1 MTERL
6 YFTDATLRAFTA
18 QVTATRLLDGQPAVA
33 LDRTAFYPT
42 GGGQPHDTGVL
53 NSSAVLD
60 VRSDAGEV
68 WHLLAAPLAVGAVV
82 QGELN
87 WPRRRDHMQNHTGQ
101 HILTGAFLATAHAA
115 TVAWHLSEGSVTI
128 DLDQASLS
136 DSQLADAEQ
145 LANAIVEQDLPVQA
159 RFISLDELPS
169 LHLRKQPDV
178 DGPLR
183 IVEIGDFD
191 RVACGGTHVPS
202 TAHVGLI
209 KLLRTERRGV
219 ETRVHFACGQR
230 ARADY
235 TAKHQLTRDLAARLT
250 CGLEELPQAI
260 ERLQQQAST
269 HFKALRSVQAELVT
283 AEAKRLA
290 VAAPDKR
297 IVAEYP
303 AWEGEQLKQLALTLR
318 DDPALTVAL
327 AGAGN
332 QVLLARGVAATLDCG
347 QALRSVLA
355 AVGGRGGGRPDF
367 AQGAAPTWEA
377 TQQALHLLA
386 VQL

>member
-6 YFTDATLRAFTA
+6 YFADATLRTFTA
-18 QVTATRLLDGQPAVA
+18 QVTATRLLDGQPAAA

-42 GGGQPHDTGVL
+42 GGGQPHDTGTL
-53 NSSAVLD
+53 NDVAVLD

-68 WHLLAAPLAVGAVV
+68 WHLLTAPLDAGDRV
-82 QGELN
+82 QGELH

-101 HILTGAFLATAHAA
+101 HILTGAFLITTHAA
-115 TVAWHLSEGSVTI
+115 TVAWHLSDNSVTI
-128 DLDQASLS
+128 DLDRANLS
-136 DSQLADAEQ
+136 DSQLADVEQ
-145 LANAIVEQDLPVQA
+145 LANAIVEQDLPVRA

-169 LHLRKQPDV
+169 LQLRKQPDV
-178 DGPLR
+178 EGPLR

-209 KLLRTERRGV
+209 KLLRSERRGA

-235 TAKHQLTRDLAARLT
+235 SAKHQLTRDLAARLT
-250 CGLEELPQAI
+250 CSIEDLPQAI
-260 ERLQQQAST
+260 ERVQQQASS
-269 HFKALRSVQAELVT
+269 HFKALRSVQAELIT
-283 AEAKRLA
+283 AEASRLA
-290 VAAPDKR
+290 ATASDKR
-297 IVAEYP
+297 VVAEYP
-303 AWEGEQLKQLALTLR
+303 AWEGEALKQLALALR
-318 DDPALTVAL
+318 AHPALTVAL

-332 QVLLARGVAATLDCG
+332 QVLLARGSAATLDCG
-347 QALRSVLA
+347 QALRVALT

-377 TQQALHLLA
+377 AQQALHLLA
-386 VQL
+386 AQL